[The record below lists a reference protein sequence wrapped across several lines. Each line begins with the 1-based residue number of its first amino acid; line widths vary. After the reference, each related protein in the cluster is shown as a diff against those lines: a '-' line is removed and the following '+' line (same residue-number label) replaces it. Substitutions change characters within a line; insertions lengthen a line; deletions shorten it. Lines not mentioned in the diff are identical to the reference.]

1 MTVPVMVVRALAIDA
16 VPFFASVVTS
26 SLNPFAVFFPALI
39 AAVVSWSKASMRCCW
54 NVSCLRASASCAE
67 RSLYVWL
74 FGSSWLAC
82 NAFSTPSSTLPVVV
96 LT

>member
-39 AAVVSWSKASMRCCW
+39 AAVVS
-54 NVSCLRASASCAE
+54 
-67 RSLYVWL
+67 
-74 FGSSWLAC
+74 
-82 NAFSTPSSTLPVVV
+82 
-96 LT
+96 